1 MINLPES
8 ATPES
13 RRRAQIAA
21 VLAANCPA
29 QIGGIACDE
38 IALTGSTARGLAD
51 AESDL
56 ELNFWSAA
64 IPSGEARAALLR
76 ESGAADVRVIEAPRS
91 DDSYWVSGV
100 IDGVPVEIGWQTFA
114 ALDAQIAALL
124 SGEVTDRKALAL
136 GEVIASARPLRTN
149 GWFADRQASLR
160 AYPDRLQAAVI
171 AEAAGRWTP
180 AHFAQEARLAR
191 RGELLAL
198 YDLLIGDFD
207 AMLRLLYAVNRRWEP
222 SRKWTLSAARD
233 LALGPADLEA
243 RLHALFAE
251 PPEDAVC
258 TAGHLIDQAL
268 ALVPA
273 GVADAAVRAARG
285 ALLDL

>member
-1 MINLPES
+1 MIDLPES
-8 ATPES
+8 AAPES
-13 RRRAQIAA
+13 RHRAQIAVALA
-21 VLAANCPA
+21 VACPA
-29 QIGGIACDE
+29 QIGGIACEE

-56 ELNFWSAA
+56 ELNFWSDA
-64 IPSGEARAALLR
+64 IPSGEARAAWLR
-76 ESGAADVRVIEAPRS
+76 DAGAADVRVIEAPRP
-91 DDSYWVSGV
+91 DDSYWVSGA

-124 SGEVTDRKALAL
+124 SGDVTDRKALAL

-149 GWFADRQASLR
+149 GWFLLRQESLR
-160 AYPDRLQAAVI
+160 AYPDRLQAALI
-171 AEAAGRWTP
+171 AEAAVRWTP

-198 YDLLIGDFD
+198 YELMIGDFD

-251 PPEDAVC
+251 PPADAVC